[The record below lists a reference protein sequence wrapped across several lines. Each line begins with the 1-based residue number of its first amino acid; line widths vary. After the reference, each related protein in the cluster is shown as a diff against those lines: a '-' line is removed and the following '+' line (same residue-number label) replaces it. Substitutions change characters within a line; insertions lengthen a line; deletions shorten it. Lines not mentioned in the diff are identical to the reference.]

1 MLKRAINPFSPLP
14 KLCYFIFSDN
24 KLLNINIIMTI
35 FQYLEKINKQFQT
48 GNAREHSY
56 RAALQNYLEALLPKI
71 TITNEPA
78 RSKVGSPDFILAD
91 ANNIPIAYIE
101 TKDIGKNLDSK
112 DYKEQFDRYKKG
124 LDLLIITDYLEFRL
138 YKKGDLTQTIKIATL
153 QNNKIV
159 LNNDALLTHNEL
171 VRQFEDMIQSLQDRT
186 GIHISIKSANDLALR
201 MAAKARLFA
210 DVIFRALAIN
220 DQAFEIA
227 DGSLSNQFKSF
238 QQILIGDISHKEFS
252 DIYAQTVTYGMFA
265 ARLHD
270 DNLDTFSRR
279 EAADLIPKSNPFLR
293 KLFQYIASHDL
304 DERVRWIVDDL
315 AEVFR
320 FTDVRTLLQDFGK
333 ATQQNDPIIHFYET
347 FLAAYDASLRK
358 ARGVWYTPEPVVNFI
373 VRAVDEILKTEF
385 RLKDGLADTSKVA
398 VEVKT
403 DNFNKRKKDYE
414 STTKQIHKVQLLDP
428 ACGTG
433 TFLAQTIKH
442 IHKKFRNQAGIWNS
456 YVNEHL
462 IPRLHGFELLMA
474 SYAMAHIKMDLL
486 LRETGYTLK
495 QQNRFKIFLT
505 NALEAHHK
513 DAQTLFWGQW
523 LADEARQADEVKRDT
538 PVMVVL
544 GNPPYSGHSVN
555 NSDWIQKLLEDY
567 KQEPEG
573 GKLQEKN
580 PKWLNDDYVKFI
592 RFGQYFVD
600 KNKEGVLA
608 FINNHSFLDNPTF
621 RGMRWHLLTSFDKI
635 YVIDLHGNA
644 KKKETQANGEADQ
657 NVFDIQQGVSINLFI
672 KTGKKK
678 NPNDLAEVYHFDLY
692 GNRSEKYNFLND
704 NKLETIDFNKLNFT
718 PPQYFFV
725 QKDFDVQKEYDKGF
739 SVQELFPIN
748 SVGIVTARDHFTI
761 HQTPKQV
768 ENTIKK
774 FMSLDDETARTH
786 FNLGADVNDWQIKLA
801 KKDLQTGGLDFANK
815 IVPINYRPFDTR
827 FTYFTGKSK
836 GFICRSRGEVMQH
849 FLKGDNIALTICR
862 QVKTGDYY
870 SHVHI
875 TNNIFESCIVSNRTS
890 EIGYGFVL
898 YLYPNNDDLFDN
910 KMRTPNL
917 NMEIVSEL
925 GKVIGKRFTPEKA
938 RDKNT
943 FSPIDILDYIYA
955 ILHTPQYR
963 SRYKE
968 FLKIDF
974 PRVPYPKNAAQWQ
987 TLVQKGGILRGGHL
1001 LESDLLEELMT
1012 SYPQDGDNVVSKPRY
1027 ENGKVWLNATQYFE
1041 GITESVW
1048 QFYIGG
1054 YQPAQKWLKDR
1065 AGRALSFEDI
1075 MHYQKM
1081 ITALSLTEKV
1091 MGELTNIWT
1100 D

>member
-1 MLKRAINPFSPLP
+1 
-14 KLCYFIFSDN
+14 
-24 KLLNINIIMTI
+24 MTI

-635 YVIDLHGNA
+635 YIIDLHGNA

-725 QKDFDVQKEYDKGF
+725 QKDFDVKTQQEYETGF
-739 SVQELFPIN
+739 KINELFRITLLGPN
-748 SVGIVTARDHFTI
+748 SHRDNFAI
-761 HQTPKQV
+761 
-768 ENTIKK
+768 
-774 FMSLDDETARTH
+774 A
-786 FNLGADVNDWQIKLA
+786 FNLIEAQEKLKIFFDKNLSDIEVSQKLNIVDNRDWKICKARQY
-801 KKDLQTGGLDFANK
+801 NK
-815 IVPINYRPFDTR
+815 HPKIIQCLYRPFDYR
-827 FTYFTGKSK
+827 YMLYGEYAFDYLRPEMNNNLLHNNI
-836 GFICRSRGEVMQH
+836 GFICTKQTKENFSIFLTNSPLGQH
-849 FLKGDNIALTICR
+849 KIATPYDGSYC
-862 QVKTGDYY
+862 
-870 SHVHI
+870 SP
-875 TNNIFESCIVSNRTS
+875 
-890 EIGYGFVL
+890 L
-898 YLYPNNDDLFDN
+898 YLYSESDDLFNN
-910 KMRTPNL
+910 KTRTPNL

-925 GKVIGKRFTPEKA
+925 GKVIGKRFTPEKE

-987 TLVQKGGILRGGHL
+987 TLVQKGGILRGIHL

-1081 ITALSLTEKV
+1081 ITALSLTEKTMLDLEGV
-1091 MGELTNIWT
+1091 WE
-1100 D
+1100 